1 MLDLY
6 ELQVFLV
13 AAETENF
20 SATGRIL
27 RVSQPAVTGHIQSLE
42 QRLKTQLFDR
52 TGRSIKLNEVGEALV
67 PIARN
72 LLKEAQQVEDLI
84 ALRRGVVVGKLA
96 IGCSTAAG
104 KYILPKILAR
114 FMKHHPDV
122 QIVCDIGPRGQAL
135 DRLCAGEIDLAVSSL
150 RVPRRT
156 VEYRH
161 FSDDV
166 LVLIA
171 PPNHPWAE
179 KGGIR
184 PDELVEHPIVLREAS
199 SSTVITL
206 NRGLAQ
212 FDMSV
217 DMCQSYL
224 TLFNTE
230 AIVQAVVEG
239 IGPGFVSRVAGRVAV
254 QQGLAVEVEIEG
266 LHLVQR
272 LYMARHTGFH
282 ASDAQIAFW
291 NFAFAPE
298 NEDVRQLLI

>member
-6 ELQVFLV
+6 ELQVFIV

-20 SATGRIL
+20 SETGRIL
-27 RVSQPAVTGHIQSLE
+27 RVSQPAVSGHIQSLE

-52 TGRSIKLNEVGEALV
+52 TGRNIKLNEVGEALV
-67 PIARN
+67 PVARN
-72 LLKEAQQVEDLI
+72 LLKEAQQVEEMI
-84 ALRRGVVVGKLA
+84 VLRRGTVVGQLA
-96 IGCSTAAG
+96 VGCSTAAG
-104 KYILPKILAR
+104 KYLLPKVMAR
-114 FMKHHPDV
+114 FMTTHPEVRIICDV
-122 QIVCDIGPRGQAL
+122 GPRGQAL

-150 RVPRRT
+150 RIPRRA

-171 PPNHPWAE
+171 PSGHPWAE
-179 KGGIR
+179 KGTIT
-184 PDELVEHPIVLREAS
+184 PEELVEQPIVLREAS
-199 SSTVITL
+199 SGTAITL

-212 FDMSV
+212 FDMTV
-217 DMCQSYL
+217 DMLQCRL
-224 TLFNTE
+224 TLYNTE
-230 AIVQAVVEG
+230 AIVQAVAEG
-239 IGPGFVSRVAGRVAV
+239 IGPGFVSRMATKAVLRQGQATEVA
-254 QQGLAVEVEIEG
+254 IEG

-298 NEDVRQLLI
+298 NEDLRQLLT